1 MDEQGDTNQF
11 IPICMHKFCT
21 SPEKNEKTTQK
32 KITVVQ
38 AITYHPE
45 FFMRSIKYP
54 GFTKADLKFTWGNIL
69 DPNQHGVMLLVLD
82 SVLNSDVNFWNC
94 FKALNYR
101 ELSVGETLHIICFL
115 LHMSKSTLYT
125 NYP

>member
-1 MDEQGDTNQF
+1 MLEKIYAIILIITMITINNLKTTEEELHMDEQGDTNQF

-54 GFTKADLKFTWGNIL
+54 RFTKADLKFTWRNIL
-69 DPNQHGVMLLVLD
+69 DPN
-82 SVLNSDVNFWNC
+82 
-94 FKALNYR
+94 
-101 ELSVGETLHIICFL
+101 
-115 LHMSKSTLYT
+115 
-125 NYP
+125 